1 MNTSTFASRFGLA
14 AAGLALAAAVSL
26 TSPALAA
33 PPPAPQGVPM
43 PKILVIDRQALL
55 RNSKVG
61 QSIALQVQ
69 AMTKSAESELRG
81 ENESLRREG
90 AALQQQVAIL
100 APDVKAQKIKAFEA
114 KQAAFQQKVQL
125 RQNQIRYGVAM
136 AQRQVE
142 MVAGPIVQQIMQQHG
157 ANLMIDRQAIV
168 VGAPGLDITQAAIQ
182 QLDQKL
188 PAVKVQLAT
197 PPADLLQRMQQQQQQ
212 AQGQ

>member
-1 MNTSTFASRFGLA
+1 MKTSTFASRLSMA
-14 AAGLALAAAVSL
+14 AAALTLAVAFA
-26 TSPALAA
+26 SPAMAQGKPA
-33 PPPAPQGVPM
+33 PAPQGAPM

-61 QSIALQVQ
+61 QSIAQQVQ
-69 AMTKSAESELRG
+69 AMTKSAEAELKG
-81 ENESLRREG
+81 ESESLRKEG

-114 KQAAFQQKVQL
+114 KQAAFQQRVQL

-142 MVAGPIVQQIMQQHG
+142 MVAGPIVQGIMQQRG

-182 QLDQKL
+182 ALDQKL
-188 PAVKVQLAT
+188 PTVKVQLAT
-197 PPADLLQRMQQQQQQ
+197 PPADLLQRMQQQQP
-212 AQGQ
+212 AQ